1 MRFHSPD
8 PWSPF
13 TTGEINPYTYCLSD
27 PVNRVDP
34 SGHFSLFGV
43 KFGWK
48 ELIGAVFSFIASIA
62 VGVLTGGAS
71 LAVQIGAGALVG
83 GVTSAASEAIGELA
97 EGRTPT
103 WSSIGVSFGT
113 RILTGALGAA
123 AGAGLRAGATT
134 YKTALGR
141 AGSMSAARLSTIQCS
156 DWVCAKIWRM
166 DSVPLSRKAPSRL
179 LWDW

>member
-48 ELIGAVFSFIASIA
+48 ELIGAVFSFIARIA

-71 LAVQIGAGALVG
+71 LAVQIGADALVG

-103 WSSIGVSFGT
+103 WSSIGVRFGT
-113 RILTGALGAA
+113 GILTGALGAA
-123 AGAGLRAGATT
+123 AGVGLRAGATT